1 MKTSAVGGPV
11 APRRSV
17 CGVLRQSLGALVFV
31 LSGCLGPPVLERQV
45 LGYDDVT
52 KTLDEQLLLVNIAR
66 IDNGESIHFTATSS
80 IAATFDWT
88 TTLGASGRVLN
99 SPDNFL
105 DLNVGAS
112 ASENPTFSIVPVS
125 GEEFTRRI
133 VTPFGENTSEFV
145 VFQGGRI
152 DQVLRLMAAGIEVQ
166 TPDGAFER
174 FIENDPRRPREYE
187 EFRRIAMHL
196 QWLNDTRQLFVR
208 PLVFDETLI
217 VDFTDV
223 PRAEDINNG
232 FAQGL
237 RWRQK
242 PDGNYQLTRLSS
254 GRVIVSNF
262 DPMALSDR
270 ERFALN
276 ERIRRNPAG
285 FVYLDIQPT
294 EQGGLSIQGAIKLR
308 SLFQILS
315 FLARGIR
322 QAPEFDVAPDPRTGP
337 VTSSPGSTLQIEIL
351 EKKPAGQVPSVWFD
365 GRYYT
370 IENTPWNRT
379 SFVILNVLFQTTVG
393 QVEDV
398 GIPITIAK

>member
-1 MKTSAVGGPV
+1 MKTSALGGPV
-11 APRRSV
+11 PPRRSV
-17 CGVLRQSLGALVFV
+17 CSVLRQSLGALVFV

-80 IAATFDWT
+80 IAATFNWT

-112 ASENPTFSIVPVS
+112 ASENPTFGIVPVS

-166 TPDGAFER
+166 APDGAFER
-174 FIENDPRRPREYE
+174 FIENDARRPREYE

-217 VDFTDV
+217 ADFTDV

-242 PDGNYQLTRLSS
+242 PDGNCQLTRLSS

-270 ERFALN
+270 
-276 ERIRRNPAG
+276 
-285 FVYLDIQPT
+285 
-294 EQGGLSIQGAIKLR
+294 
-308 SLFQILS
+308 
-315 FLARGIR
+315 
-322 QAPEFDVAPDPRTGP
+322 
-337 VTSSPGSTLQIEIL
+337 
-351 EKKPAGQVPSVWFD
+351 
-365 GRYYT
+365 
-370 IENTPWNRT
+370 
-379 SFVILNVLFQTTVG
+379 
-393 QVEDV
+393 
-398 GIPITIAK
+398 